1 MPWYFPPTLALRN
14 SWLHSLDNHSTL
26 CVFNHDLDLKL
37 ITSCAGNFHGSCAL
51 SEFSELQFKNL
62 LSLLLGEKVDI
73 FEDSQTAPKH
83 YPFSNTPSVQT
94 RKLMLII
101 TIRGLLLNRGLNN
114 PVSVSRV
121 TFSEASLKSSPFV
134 LLLIFSFVRSNFIF
148 DQWPAIFRTYS
159 LNQAYGHLTAQM
171 NNTALNDAERHFK
184 KMVAR
189 WVTYLKS

>member
-1 MPWYFPPTLALRN
+1 MLNRFFGFCSPKPPRSTALEITKIAPTMPWYFPPTLALRN

-134 LLLIFSFVRSNFIF
+134 LLLIFLFVRSNFIF
-148 DQWPAIFRTYS
+148 D
-159 LNQAYGHLTAQM
+159 
-171 NNTALNDAERHFK
+171 
-184 KMVAR
+184 
-189 WVTYLKS
+189 